1 MPVNLL
7 PVSEEFPPQ
16 AAGDN
21 PDNQVNDAHH
31 QTGFPPLAEGGVTRT
46 ENNRSGAGAVMSQ

>member
-21 PDNQVNDAHH
+21 PDNRVNDAHH
-31 QTGFPPLAEGGVTRT
+31 QTGFHHSPRV
-46 ENNRSGAGAVMSQ
+46 V